1 VQELGDD
8 TLKAIAQDLVK
19 AIRKSVTIDW
29 TLKENVRAKMRTLIK
44 RILRKYGYPPD
55 KQQQATVTVIQ
66 QAELLCGDWAEEAA

>member
-1 VQELGDD
+1 MISGFPW
-8 TLKAIAQDLVK
+8 AIAQDLVK

-55 KQQQATVTVIQ
+55 KQEQATITVIQ

>member
-1 VQELGDD
+1 MQELGDD

-19 AIRKSVTIDW
+19 GIRKSVTIDW
-29 TLKENVRAKMRTLIK
+29 TLKENVRAKMRVLIK

-55 KQQQATVTVIQ
+55 KQEQATITVIQ